1 MAAAMCSRKSLEF
14 VGRLSL
20 VVGEHDGTAGEGVR
34 PRPTARC
41 GQVAGGAGCSGCSGG
56 IAPLQ
61 PPGGGGAGKVL
72 LPLSPTQ
79 S

>member
-1 MAAAMCSRKSLEF
+1 MFRRHRGGHTWVPGN
-14 VGRLSL
+14 VGPSGPDAVRSPMK
-20 VVGEHDGTAGEGVR
+20 GAR

-41 GQVAGGAGCSGCSGG
+41 GQVAGGAGCWGCSGG